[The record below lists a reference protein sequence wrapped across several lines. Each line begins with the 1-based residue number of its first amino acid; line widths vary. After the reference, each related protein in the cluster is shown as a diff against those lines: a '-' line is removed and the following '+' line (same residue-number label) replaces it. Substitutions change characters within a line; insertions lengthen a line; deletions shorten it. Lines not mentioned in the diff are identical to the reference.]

1 MSVLPTNDQKVTDAW
16 LEALMSA
23 WVVIANVSEGD
34 WTKQTEEWQE
44 AAKRWRDEVWHPA
57 LSRSWGGSDG

>member
-1 MSVLPTNDQKVTDAW
+1 MSPWKTISTIVGW
-16 LEALMSA
+16 LSA
-23 WVVIANVSEGD
+23 WGVIANVSEGD